1 MLARRR
7 LGVTATASVPRS
19 QWRRGRTRRPPP
31 RGACGPSRPS
41 RSFRAL
47 TIMHAPCPHQSKTR
61 GHEISHNGASRR
73 RCRIASSSAPR
84 TPWSLHAGHN
94 CGLKS
99 CAPALEWRLVGEEE
113 RPWRRRRSLFIILMC
128 SVLLVG
134 SVSVPPVFK
143 PANTAAAAPPMGS
156 PVAETAVASATAE
169 TSAVADA
176 TTPAL
181 ATDTAT
187 PAPTASVL
195 ATATGT
201 ITDATT
207 PPTLAVCR
215 REAGSPSR
223 AWWYSRKHE

>member
-1 MLARRR
+1 
-7 LGVTATASVPRS
+7 
-19 QWRRGRTRRPPP
+19 
-31 RGACGPSRPS
+31 
-41 RSFRAL
+41 
-47 TIMHAPCPHQSKTR
+47 
-61 GHEISHNGASRR
+61 
-73 RCRIASSSAPR
+73 
-84 TPWSLHAGHN
+84 
-94 CGLKS
+94 
-99 CAPALEWRLVGEEE
+99 
-113 RPWRRRRSLFIILMC
+113 MC

-207 PPTLAVCR
+207 PPTLAVWAHNPVQT
-215 REAGSPSR
+215 EQVSR
-223 AWWYSRKHE
+223 HDGLAKLRLGHEGVDQV